1 MNSTDNDKDLEFE
14 DILRESEE
22 DSVRAMKEGESEWD
36 RVFESVAYKIPK
48 HKNKHIGVG
57 EYKVSLTQ
65 PKHKDKQMLSR
76 IGFFGRTLVDRYAC
90 EYQTAL
96 KVFMHKGDKPKWAV
110 SGCVM
115 LRDQG
120 VCVVCGEKLSKT
132 EIKQILPQELGGRWE
147 EKNCVC
153 VCKACA
159 ECWYPHRLFDRGLG
173 RQDMLQALSVAIMER
188 RAREYRGC
196 KGLTERA
203 RQRLKDMA
211 KELERRN
218 RKVTNKAIEL
228 QLLSTRA

>member
-1 MNSTDNDKDLEFE
+1 MEEQTLQERTDRKDTEGSVTFE
-14 DILRESEE
+14 DILRESET
-22 DSVRAMKEGESEWD
+22 DSKDNMDMWENRQARKQYMNAKENTKVEL
-36 RVFESVAYKIPK
+36 SV
-48 HKNKHIGVG
+48 
-57 EYKVSLTQ
+57 Q
-65 PKHKDKQMLSR
+65 RRKDKKTLSR
-76 IGFFGRTLVDRYAC
+76 FGFFGRTLVDRYAC

-96 KVFMHKGDKPKWAV
+96 RVFMHKGDKPKWAV

-120 VCVVCGEKLSKT
+120 VCVVCGEKLAKT
-132 EIKQILPQELGGRWE
+132 EIKQILPQELGGKWE

-159 ECWYPHRLFDRGLG
+159 DCWYPHRLFDRGLG

-188 RAREYRGC
+188 RTREYRGC

-211 KELERRN
+211 KELEHRN
-218 RKVTNKAIEL
+218 RKITNKAIEL
-228 QLLSTRA
+228 QLLNARA